1 MKGEIF
7 LEMRGIKKSFGNQVV
22 LRGVDLDVRRGEVL
36 VLLGGSGG
44 GKSVLMK
51 HMVGLLQPDE
61 GTVTLEGKVISDLSE
76 RDLSWAR
83 KKISMMFQSGALF
96 DSMTVA
102 ENVAFPMQEAGL
114 RDRDE
119 LSRRVSEALEIV
131 HLEGQEDKMPAT
143 LSGGMRKRVALA
155 RAVVE
160 EPCCVL
166 YDEPHAGLD
175 PVTGDSI
182 DRLIKDLANE
192 HGITN
197 VVITHEMRSAFRIAD
212 RLVFMKDGLVYWEGT
227 PDELKACQDPVLVNF
242 VEGRSQDSDL
252 LFRLRAGIVTLWRL
266 IPKKPRRLLGAF
278 YFSGLRCLEQSS
290 SCLGI
295 SVIYSRSAMK

>member
-7 LEMRGIKKSFGNQVV
+7 LEMRGIKKSFGDQVV
-22 LRGVDLDVRRGEVL
+22 LRGVDLDVRRGEIL

-76 RDLSWAR
+76 RELSWAR
-83 KKISMMFQSGALF
+83 KKVSMMFQSGALF

-102 ENVAFPMQEAGL
+102 ENVAFPMQEAGV

-119 LSRRVSEALEIV
+119 LSRRVSEALKIV

-182 DRLIKDLANE
+182 DRLIRDLANE

-227 PDELKACQDPVLVNF
+227 PDELKASKDPVLVNF

-252 LFRLRAGIVTLWRL
+252 
-266 IPKKPRRLLGAF
+266 
-278 YFSGLRCLEQSS
+278 
-290 SCLGI
+290 
-295 SVIYSRSAMK
+295 

>member
-182 DRLIKDLANE
+182 DRLIKDLANK

-227 PDELKACQDPVLVNF
+227 PGELKACQDPVLVNF

-252 LFRLRAGIVTLWRL
+252 
-266 IPKKPRRLLGAF
+266 
-278 YFSGLRCLEQSS
+278 
-290 SCLGI
+290 
-295 SVIYSRSAMK
+295 

>member
-1 MKGEIF
+1 MKGDNF
-7 LEMRGIKKSFGNQVV
+7 LKMRGIKKSFGDQVV

-44 GKSVLMK
+44 GKSVLLK

-76 RDLSWAR
+76 RGLSWAR
-83 KKISMMFQSGALF
+83 KKISIMFQGGALF

-102 ENVAFPMQEAGL
+102 ENIAFPMQEAGV

-119 LSRRVSEALEIV
+119 LFRRVSDALKIV
-131 HLEGQEDKMPAT
+131 HLEGQEDKMPAA

-182 DRLIKDLANE
+182 DRLIRGLAKE

-212 RLVFMKDGLVYWEGT
+212 RLVFMKDGLIYWEGT
-227 PDELKACQDPVLVNF
+227 PDELKASKDSVLVNF
-242 VEGRSQDSDL
+242 VEGRSQDWDL
-252 LFRLRAGIVTLWRL
+252 
-266 IPKKPRRLLGAF
+266 
-278 YFSGLRCLEQSS
+278 
-290 SCLGI
+290 
-295 SVIYSRSAMK
+295 

>member
-1 MKGEIF
+1 MKGDNF
-7 LEMRGIKKSFGNQVV
+7 LEMRGIKKNFGDQVV

-44 GKSVLMK
+44 GKSVLLK

-76 RDLSWAR
+76 RELSWAR
-83 KKISMMFQSGALF
+83 KKISIMFQGGALF

-102 ENVAFPMQEAGL
+102 ENIAFPMQEAGV

-119 LSRRVSEALEIV
+119 LFRRVSDALKIV
-131 HLEGQEDKMPAT
+131 HLEGQEDKMPAA

-175 PVTGDSI
+175 PLTGDSI
-182 DRLIKDLANE
+182 DRLIRDLAKE

-197 VVITHEMRSAFRIAD
+197 VVITHEIRSAFRIAD
-212 RLVFMKDGLVYWEGT
+212 RLVFMKDGLIYWEGT
-227 PDELKACQDPVLVNF
+227 PDELKASKDSVLVNF
-242 VEGRSQDSDL
+242 VEGRSQDWDL
-252 LFRLRAGIVTLWRL
+252 
-266 IPKKPRRLLGAF
+266 
-278 YFSGLRCLEQSS
+278 
-290 SCLGI
+290 
-295 SVIYSRSAMK
+295 

>member
-1 MKGEIF
+1 MF
-7 LEMRGIKKSFGNQVV
+7 LEMRGIKKSFGDQVV

-212 RLVFMKDGLVYWEGT
+212 RLVFMKDGLIYWEGT

-252 LFRLRAGIVTLWRL
+252 
-266 IPKKPRRLLGAF
+266 
-278 YFSGLRCLEQSS
+278 
-290 SCLGI
+290 
-295 SVIYSRSAMK
+295 

>member
-7 LEMRGIKKSFGNQVV
+7 LKMRGIKKSFGDQVV

-44 GKSVLMK
+44 GKSVLIK

-114 RDRDE
+114 HDRDE

-131 HLEGQEDKMPAT
+131 HLDGQEDKMPAT

-227 PDELKACQDPVLVNF
+227 PDELKASKDPVLVNF

-252 LFRLRAGIVTLWRL
+252 
-266 IPKKPRRLLGAF
+266 
-278 YFSGLRCLEQSS
+278 
-290 SCLGI
+290 
-295 SVIYSRSAMK
+295 

>member
-7 LEMRGIKKSFGNQVV
+7 LEMRGIKKSFGDQVV
-22 LRGVDLDVRRGEVL
+22 LRGVDLDIRRGEVL

-114 RDRDE
+114 LDRDE
-119 LSRRVSEALEIV
+119 LSRRVSEALKIV
-131 HLEGQEDKMPAT
+131 HLEGQEDKMPAA

-212 RLVFMKDGLVYWEGT
+212 RLIFMKDGLVYWEGT
-227 PDELKACQDPVLVNF
+227 PDELKDSKDPILVNF

-252 LFRLRAGIVTLWRL
+252 
-266 IPKKPRRLLGAF
+266 
-278 YFSGLRCLEQSS
+278 
-290 SCLGI
+290 
-295 SVIYSRSAMK
+295 

>member
-1 MKGEIF
+1 MKGDNF
-7 LEMRGIKKSFGNQVV
+7 LEMRGIKKSFGDQVV

-76 RDLSWAR
+76 RGLSWAR
-83 KKISMMFQSGALF
+83 KKISIMFQGGALF

-102 ENVAFPMQEAGL
+102 ENIAFPMQEAGV

-119 LSRRVSEALEIV
+119 LFRRVSDALKIV
-131 HLEGQEDKMPAT
+131 HLEGQEDKMPAA

-182 DRLIKDLANE
+182 DRLIRDLAKE

-197 VVITHEMRSAFRIAD
+197 VVITHEIRSAFRIAD
-212 RLVFMKDGLVYWEGT
+212 RLVFMKDGLIYWEGT
-227 PDELKACQDPVLVNF
+227 PDELKASKDSVLVNF
-242 VEGRSQDSDL
+242 VEGRSQDWDL
-252 LFRLRAGIVTLWRL
+252 
-266 IPKKPRRLLGAF
+266 
-278 YFSGLRCLEQSS
+278 
-290 SCLGI
+290 
-295 SVIYSRSAMK
+295 

>member
-51 HMVGLLQPDE
+51 HIVGLLQPDE

-114 RDRDE
+114 LDRDE
-119 LSRRVSEALEIV
+119 LSRRVSEALKIV
-131 HLEGQEDKMPAT
+131 HLEGQEDKMPAA

-212 RLVFMKDGLVYWEGT
+212 RLTFMKDGLVYWEGT
-227 PDELKACQDPVLVNF
+227 PDELKDSKDPILVNF

-252 LFRLRAGIVTLWRL
+252 
-266 IPKKPRRLLGAF
+266 
-278 YFSGLRCLEQSS
+278 
-290 SCLGI
+290 
-295 SVIYSRSAMK
+295 

>member
-7 LEMRGIKKSFGNQVV
+7 LEMRGIKKSFGDQVV
-22 LRGVDLDVRRGEVL
+22 LRGVDLDIRRGEVL

-252 LFRLRAGIVTLWRL
+252 
-266 IPKKPRRLLGAF
+266 
-278 YFSGLRCLEQSS
+278 
-290 SCLGI
+290 
-295 SVIYSRSAMK
+295 

>member
-7 LEMRGIKKSFGNQVV
+7 LEMRGIKKSFGEQVV
-22 LRGVDLDVRRGEVL
+22 LRGVDLNVRRGEIL

-76 RDLSWAR
+76 RELSWAR

-102 ENVAFPMQEAGL
+102 ENVAFPMQEAGIK
-114 RDRDE
+114 DRDE
-119 LSRRVSEALEIV
+119 LARRVSEALKIV
-131 HLEGQEDKMPAT
+131 RLEGQENKMPAD

-155 RAVVE
+155 RAVVG

-212 RLVFMKDGLVYWEGT
+212 RLVFMKDGLIYWEGT
-227 PDELKACQDPVLVNF
+227 PDELKASKDPVMVNF
-242 VEGRSQDSDL
+242 VEGRAQDSDL
-252 LFRLRAGIVTLWRL
+252 
-266 IPKKPRRLLGAF
+266 
-278 YFSGLRCLEQSS
+278 
-290 SCLGI
+290 
-295 SVIYSRSAMK
+295 

>member
-114 RDRDE
+114 LDRDE
-119 LSRRVSEALEIV
+119 LSRRVSEALKIV
-131 HLEGQEDKMPAT
+131 HLEGQEDKMPAA

-212 RLVFMKDGLVYWEGT
+212 RLIFMKDGLVYWEGT
-227 PDELKACQDPVLVNF
+227 PDELKDSKDPILVNF

-252 LFRLRAGIVTLWRL
+252 
-266 IPKKPRRLLGAF
+266 
-278 YFSGLRCLEQSS
+278 
-290 SCLGI
+290 
-295 SVIYSRSAMK
+295 

>member
-1 MKGEIF
+1 MKGDNF
-7 LEMRGIKKSFGNQVV
+7 LKMRGIKKSFGDQVV

-76 RDLSWAR
+76 RGLSWAR
-83 KKISMMFQSGALF
+83 KKISIMFQGGALF

-102 ENVAFPMQEAGL
+102 ENIAFPMQEAGV

-119 LSRRVSEALEIV
+119 LFRRVSDALKIV
-131 HLEGQEDKMPAT
+131 HLEGQEDKMPAA

-182 DRLIKDLANE
+182 DRLIRGLAKE

-212 RLVFMKDGLVYWEGT
+212 RLVFMKDGLIYWEGT
-227 PDELKACQDPVLVNF
+227 PDELKASKDSVLVNF
-242 VEGRSQDSDL
+242 VEGRSQDWDL
-252 LFRLRAGIVTLWRL
+252 
-266 IPKKPRRLLGAF
+266 
-278 YFSGLRCLEQSS
+278 
-290 SCLGI
+290 
-295 SVIYSRSAMK
+295 